1 MEEEG
6 KYNWLEIACNLQL
19 LDSHSLSMAN
29 EFSPVSL
36 GALLFF
42 AVVMIEGTQWTA
54 IFYVNVNTR
63 LERNCF
69 QHSRNIFIFTST
81 QNFALLIKILRNWSI
96 LVEDFYIYNPLSI
109 LFLSFAVWKSSSN
122 FCVVDYIQF
131 TQNYNNIYS
140 TMRFEVQ
147 HVQATLLWQHD
158 TYSN

>member
-19 LDSHSLSMAN
+19 LDSHCLSMAN

-81 QNFALLIKILRNWSI
+81 QNLALLITSKLKAYWYKLFTFII
-96 LVEDFYIYNPLSI
+96 QCQFYFYRLQFENQEAIFALWITFSSRKTTITFIAQCVLKYNMSKLHCYGNMI
-109 LFLSFAVWKSSSN
+109 F
-122 FCVVDYIQF
+122 I
-131 TQNYNNIYS
+131 
-140 TMRFEVQ
+140 
-147 HVQATLLWQHD
+147 
-158 TYSN
+158 

>member
-81 QNFALLIKILRNWSI
+81 QNLVLLIKIVRN
-96 LVEDFYIYNPLSI
+96 
-109 LFLSFAVWKSSSN
+109 
-122 FCVVDYIQF
+122 
-131 TQNYNNIYS
+131 
-140 TMRFEVQ
+140 
-147 HVQATLLWQHD
+147 
-158 TYSN
+158 

>member
-19 LDSHSLSMAN
+19 LDSHCLSMAN

-69 QHSRNIFIFTST
+69 QHSRNISEIS
-81 QNFALLIKILRNWSI
+81 K
-96 LVEDFYIYNPLSI
+96 V
-109 LFLSFAVWKSSSN
+109 FLEKYRKTLEISN
-122 FCVVDYIQF
+122 F
-131 TQNYNNIYS
+131 
-140 TMRFEVQ
+140 
-147 HVQATLLWQHD
+147 
-158 TYSN
+158 